1 MKEEMIFKNYEAFYN
16 MVLATAMMSNDHTPK
31 MKVDGTRIIE
41 FIGNAYGLD
50 RDLIEHCAHTILD
63 DMGVLSITKDK
74 TAGYSL
80 RRSGDDCTDEE
91 ILIDIKADVIS
102 ELDNIAGRENTGRE
116 NRGINPSWFD
126 YTHYVVYQPEIRFEK
141 INTASATGNINTTRQ
156 VGILRAL
163 GIGCDV
169 DFVAA
174 ERRLT
179 QCALW
184 GDIPSMRLLSYVYK
198 LDGNLQRAELFEQVA
213 ELATKYLKGGITVLP
228 KEEKDAY
235 SEEARTYYIYIST
248 IKQDV
253 IYAHN
258 KFDIDFSFI
267 EALSSEELDYY
278 DRMKYI
284 NKYSEKE
291 WKNVTNSSERP
302 KAVKTLGF
310 N

>member
-1 MKEEMIFKNYEAFYN
+1 MTTEKIFKNYEAFYN
-16 MVLATAMMSNDHTPK
+16 MVLATTIMSNDHTPQ
-31 MKVDGTRIIE
+31 MKSDGARIID

-50 RDLIEHCAHTILD
+50 KELVEYCTKVILE
-63 DMGVLSITKDK
+63 DMSVMGLTKDK
-74 TAGYSL
+74 QAGYSL
-80 RRSGDDCTDEE
+80 RRCGDECTDEE
-91 ILIDIKADVIS
+91 ILLDIKADVVA
-102 ELDNIAGRENTGRE
+102 ELD
-116 NRGINPSWFD
+116 GIRRKEGGEVNPMWFD
-126 YTHYVVYQPEIRFEK
+126 YTHYIVYQPNIRFEK
-141 INTASATGNINTTRQ
+141 INGTSATGNLIATRQ
-156 VGILRAL
+156 VGILKAL

-169 DFVAA
+169 DYAA
-174 ERRLT
+174 SERRLS

-235 SEEARTYYIYIST
+235 SEEARTYYVYIST
-248 IKQDV
+248 IRQDV
-253 IYAHN
+253 VYANN
-258 KFDIDFSFI
+258 KLDIDFSFL
-267 EALSSEELDYY
+267 EALASEELDYY